1 MSQAL
6 QALNNI
12 RTLRA
17 HSRDFS
23 IDVLAEMLEKLRIVT
38 EEKRQE
44 QLAAQQARR
53 EHEEKLSTWLELME
67 SDGIS
72 PRDLIVSA
80 DEKAPKKNKPRAPKY
95 RYQDASGEEKTWT
108 GQGRMPKPIAQ
119 AVAAGKS
126 LDDFLL

>member
-6 QALNNI
+6 LTLNNI

-23 IDVLAEMLEKLRIVT
+23 IDVLEEMLEKLRIVT
-38 EEKRQE
+38 EERRQE
-44 QLAAQQARR
+44 ITAAEQERQQ
-53 EHEEKLSTWLELME
+53 HEEKLSTWLELME

-72 PRDLIVSA
+72 PHDLVEVLGDKPA
-80 DEKAPKKNKPRAPKY
+80 KKNKPRAPKY
-95 RYQDASGEEKTWT
+95 RYLDTTGVEKQWT

-119 AVAAGKS
+119 AIAAGQK
-126 LDDFLL
+126 LEDFLL

>member
-6 QALNNI
+6 LALNNI

-17 HSRDFS
+17 QSRDFS

-38 EEKRQE
+38 EERRQE
-44 QLAAQQARR
+44 ITAETQARL

-72 PRDLIVSA
+72 PHDLVGVMT
-80 DEKAPKKNKPRAPKY
+80 EKQPKKNKVRAPKY
-95 RYQDASGEEKTWT
+95 RYIDAAGDEKQWT
-108 GQGRMPKPIAQ
+108 GQGRMPKPIAM
-119 AVAAGKS
+119 AIAAGKT